1 MDFESMAVADAFTL
15 REITER
21 VGEPL
26 KETDTDEVREISG
39 LREEVLVIKMSV
51 AETKADC
58 DALKDT
64 VGEFDAVF
72 VAVRLTPATAAAM
85 HARRTPRMS
94 MLGCAC
100 ARWGC
105 ARGKGRGDELE
116 EHRNWS
122 GEGENGEKMMEA
134 IAM

>member
-1 MDFESMAVADAFTL
+1 MAVADAFAL

-39 LREEVLVIKMSV
+39 LREEVLVIRMSV

-64 VGEFDAVF
+64 VGEFEKTAQLLGDAETEPDG
-72 VAVRLTPATAAAM
+72 VAETL
-85 HARRTPRMS
+85 
-94 MLGCAC
+94 
-100 ARWGC
+100 
-105 ARGKGRGDELE
+105 
-116 EHRNWS
+116 
-122 GEGENGEKMMEA
+122 
-134 IAM
+134 